1 MVHMRIMDT
10 ESCDEQLLNDAPFL
24 CSDQRMDAELVDRLV
39 LQLNRV
45 YPQILSDKEAC
56 KFRSLS
62 VPTKVQLHQLLK
74 HLREKGEESCLE
86 FYGALHIHAEDIY
99 RDLPTRIRQR
109 EMADSNWTNSL
120 AAPQKSYG
128 LNDKG
133 SRVSSPGQSH
143 YSNGEGSSKACKMM
157 LSLELPGNRARGRP
171 KRRFMDAEDSV
182 RWRKQIFRWRL
193 LKGKTERKRR
203 RSKA

>member
-10 ESCDEQLLNDAPFL
+10 ESCDEQLQNDAPFL
-24 CSDQRMDAELVDRLV
+24 CSDQRMDAALVDRLV

-45 YPQILSDKEAC
+45 YPQILSDKEAG

-74 HLREKGEESCLE
+74 HLCEKGEESCLE

-120 AAPQKSYG
+120 AAPQKSYV

-133 SRVSSPGQSH
+133 PGFFLSCFSFVAGLAIL
-143 YSNGEGSSKACKMM
+143 YYYGEVKTLRFSGAFLQCSAVGISKNAKDV
-157 LSLELPGNRARGRP
+157 
-171 KRRFMDAEDSV
+171 F
-182 RWRKQIFRWRL
+182 IFYADDRHQ
-193 LKGKTERKRR
+193 K
-203 RSKA
+203 

>member
-10 ESCDEQLLNDAPFL
+10 ESCDEQLQNDAPFL

-120 AAPQKSYG
+120 AASQKSYV

-133 SRVSSPGQSH
+133 PAFFLSCFSFVAGLAILYYYGEVKTLKSSGAFLQCSAV
-143 YSNGEGSSKACKMM
+143 GISK
-157 LSLELPGNRARGRP
+157 NV
-171 KRRFMDAEDSV
+171 F
-182 RWRKQIFRWRL
+182 IFYADDRHQ
-193 LKGKTERKRR
+193 K
-203 RSKA
+203 